1 MKILFVCTGN
11 TCRSP
16 MAEYILKDIS
26 EKNNLKI
33 EVDSSGIYS
42 NEEYASRNTLIS
54 MSEIN
59 IDLTDHI
66 SSQINKNKMYWADL
80 VFVMGESHLKLLNEY
95 FPEYKDKTFLLKD
108 YIFRKREEVSDP
120 YGGDINIYRET
131 RDEIYKLIESLVKE
145 IQKN

>member
-16 MAEYILKDIS
+16 MAEYMLKDIS
-26 EKNNLKI
+26 KKNKLKI
-33 EVDSSGIYS
+33 DVESSGIYS
-42 NEEYASRNTLIS
+42 SGEYASRNTLIA

-80 VFVMGESHLKLLNEY
+80 VLVMGNSHLSLLNEY

-108 YIFRKREEVSDP
+108 YVYNKKEEVSDP
-120 YGGDINIYRET
+120 YSGDINIYRET
-131 RDEIYKLIESLVKE
+131 RDELYKLIESLVKE
-145 IQKN
+145 IQKS

>member
-26 EKNNLKI
+26 EKNNLEI
-33 EVDSSGIYS
+33 EVDSAGIYS

-66 SSQINKNKMYWADL
+66 SSQINKNKIYWADL

-120 YGGDINIYRET
+120 YGGDINIYRKT